1 MAAQYEIRARY
12 DRDSIVVYQAYAPAI
27 ADPAMREQTFTAPF
41 SFNRMTWIKPSFLW
55 LMYRSNW
62 AQKKGQQ
69 KILAVHISREGWE
82 KALAE
87 AVLTHSEPSLYA
99 NASDWK
105 NAFEQSRVHAQWDTE
120 RSFRGAALNHLS
132 IQIGISRHLINEY
145 VDEWIIKI
153 EDLTKDVTKMRDLI
167 RSGKTNKAKRFLPEE
182 RAYPLSTEI
191 AKRLLIA

>member
-1 MAAQYEIRARY
+1 MAAQHEIRASY
-12 DRDSIVVYQAYAPAI
+12 DRESIVIYQAYAPAI
-27 ADPAMREQTFTAPF
+27 ADPALREQTFVSPF

-69 KILAVHISREGWE
+69 RILAVHISRKGWE

-87 AVLTHSEPSLYA
+87 AVLTHPEPSLYA
-99 NASDWK
+99 NALDWK
-105 NAFEQSRVHAQWDTE
+105 IAFEQSRVHVQWDTE
-120 RSFRGAALNHLS
+120 RSFRGVALNHLS
-132 IQIGISRHLINEY
+132 IQVGISRHLIDEY
-145 VDEWIIKI
+145 VNDWIIKI

-167 RSGKTNKAKRFLPEE
+167 RSGKTNKAKRFLPHE
-182 RAYPLSTEI
+182 RAYPLSDEI